1 MDTYDLPSAA
11 SPPDTDERPIYYY
24 LKNQKN
30 KKVVTI
36 CLTKYKEWFSRGIAL
51 CSPVDQFEKGEGR
64 WWANKRAYIGTKILM
79 NSEKPLTEK
88 QIRRGRIKVRFVALD
103 KIKRKNAIEV
113 ALSLAYI
120 DPETGET
127 KTQDLPAMYKISTC
141 EKSGLTDF
149 EKRLIDKIKR

>member
-1 MDTYDLPSAA
+1 MFSFVDPKTG
-11 SPPDTDERPIYYY
+11 PDGNDDRPIFYY
-24 LKNQKN
+24 LKNHQG

-36 CLTKYKEWFSRGIAL
+36 CLIKYKEWFSRGIAL
-51 CSPVDQFEKGEGR
+51 CSPIDQFEKGEGR
-64 WWANKRAYIGTKILM
+64 WWANERAYIGTKILM
-79 NSEKPLTEK
+79 NSERPLTEK

-103 KIKRKNAIEV
+103 KIKRANAIDI
-113 ALSLAYI
+113 ALSLAYV

-127 KTQDLPAMYKISTC
+127 KTQTLPAMHKISTC